1 MGPYTLTGATAV
13 ALAPAMATG
22 GRTMTSKEHPD
33 PKGSVRGIGLLWFGD
48 KKRRRQADVLPGS
61 LKNDNFTETLS
72 ADFDDG
78 YKSWT
83 VGFFSSRLEQ
93 HLRRLTLVGG
103 ETRWPKKL

>member
-22 GRTMTSKEHPD
+22 GTTMTSKEHPD

-78 YKSWT
+78 YSL
-83 VGFFSSRLEQ
+83 G
-93 HLRRLTLVGG
+93 
-103 ETRWPKKL
+103 RWGSFLHD